1 MTEFVNNIQSNAE
14 NGIRSSAEN
23 SSSCKVDQV
32 RNENSC
38 IAVAM
43 EIDLKVNLSANAF
56 KISLE

>member
-1 MTEFVNNIQSNAE
+1 MTEFVNNIQNNAE

-38 IAVAM
+38 IAIAM
-43 EIDLKVNLSANAF
+43 EIDLKVNLSANTF